1 MILQRPAPFI
11 FFRSLLQNPRTIG
24 AVAPSSPG
32 LSKLMVSS
40 VDPKDTSVL
49 EIGAGT
55 GAVTRALLKRGVD
68 RENLFVIERDA
79 SLVRYLK
86 EQFPGVRV
94 RCGDAADTGKI
105 LAAEAIGQVKTV
117 ISSLPLRNLP
127 SDQRSKMVGAILDAL
142 CPTGQL
148 IQYTYALGCPFPSKS
163 HGVRAECL
171 GRVWMNLPPAA
182 VWRFT
187 R

>member
-1 MILQRPAPFI
+1 M
-11 FFRSLLQNPRTIG
+11 G

-32 LSKLMVSS
+32 LSKLMASRVDPADSS
-40 VDPKDTSVL
+40 VV

-55 GAVTRALLKRGVD
+55 GAVTRALLSRGVK
-68 RENLFVIERDA
+68 RERLVVIERDA
-79 SLVRYLK
+79 SLARYLQ

-105 LAAEAIGQVKTV
+105 LAAEDVGQVKTV

-127 SDQRSKMVGAILDAL
+127 AEQRSRMVRAILDAL
-142 CPTGQL
+142 CPNGQL
-148 IQYTYALGCPFPSKS
+148 IQYTYALGCPIPSRS
-163 HGVRAECL
+163 HGIRAECL
-171 GRVWMNLPPAA
+171 GRVWLNVPPAA